1 MLFVVGVSPGCSYTV
16 LYCTVF
22 CTVLYLVVLIHERH
36 GEETHP
42 GQDDKGHH
50 VEPGTDE
57 IGLLMILETK
67 ICFLIP
73 GANVGETPET
83 EYELDGVKDAFEEEE
98 SPELHDGG
106 VEDVHQEARH
116 VRNLLG
122 RDVDVQVGDALQ
134 GIAPGL
140 GLRKYGH

>member
-1 MLFVVGVSPGCSYTV
+1 MSGTSLISVSV
-16 LYCTVF
+16 WR
-22 CTVLYLVVLIHERH
+22 LYL
-36 GEETHP
+36 P
-42 GQDDKGHH
+42 W
-50 VEPGTDE
+50 P
-57 IGLLMILETK
+57 
-67 ICFLIP
+67 
-73 GANVGETPET
+73 NVCKSPKAKNK
-83 EYELDGVKDAFEEEE
+83 LDGVKDALEEEE

-140 GLRKYGH
+140 GLMKYCH